1 MLGFAHEKQPREEL
15 SRQILET
22 GHIRALADILG
33 SLTIPSKYHGYNQLR
48 SGYEARFPNLSAT
61 YKIVAYLRWPP

>member
-1 MLGFAHEKQPREEL
+1 MLGFAHEKQSREEL

-33 SLTIPSKYHGYNQLR
+33 SLLQFRLSTTAIYNQLR
-48 SGYEARFPNLSAT
+48 SGYKARFPNLAAT
-61 YKIVAYLRWPP
+61 YKIAAYSR

>member
-1 MLGFAHEKQPREEL
+1 MLGFAHEKQSREEL
-15 SRQILET
+15 SRPILET

-48 SGYEARFPNLSAT
+48 SGYEARFPN
-61 YKIVAYLRWPP
+61 